1 MLIFPWFYRKDL
13 FFFPFIS
20 DFFLLVNCSSQ
31 NDYPITAYSYN
42 YNADSVIAITIEQT
56 SLLMDVML
64 RLGEF
69 VYLEICD
76 IRNEFYDAYKNYS
89 NQDNS
94 RISLL
99 VDDSSGRKLIE
110 YDTNDGVNTYYTKNG
125 KNFVFYFKEFHISK
139 NISEILFK
147 FNQYSYL

>member
-1 MLIFPWFYRKDL
+1 
-13 FFFPFIS
+13 
-20 DFFLLVNCSSQ
+20 
-31 NDYPITAYSYN
+31 
-42 YNADSVIAITIEQT
+42 
-56 SLLMDVML
+56 MDVML

-69 VYLEICD
+69 VYLEIWD

-99 VDDSSGRKLIE
+99 VDNSSGRKLIE

-139 NISEILFK
+139 NISEILFQ